1 MVGVYIDDLII
12 VDGNQVDIDAF
23 KSEMHST
30 FKMSDLGR
38 LHYYLGLEVS
48 QSEEGI
54 TLCQNAY
61 AAKIL
66 ETTGMTRC
74 KSTCTPMEPCLKL
87 SKLSTA
93 PAVDPTHYRSVVGS
107 L

>member
-1 MVGVYIDDLII
+1 MVGVYVNDLII
-12 VDGNQVDIDAF
+12 AGSNQVDIDAF

-30 FKMSDLGR
+30 FKMSDLGC

-54 TLCQNAY
+54 TLCQNAC

-66 ETTGMTRC
+66 ETAGMTGC
-74 KSTCTPMEPCLKL
+74 KSTCTPMEPRLKL

-93 PAVDPTHYRSVVGS
+93 PAVDPTHNRSIVGS